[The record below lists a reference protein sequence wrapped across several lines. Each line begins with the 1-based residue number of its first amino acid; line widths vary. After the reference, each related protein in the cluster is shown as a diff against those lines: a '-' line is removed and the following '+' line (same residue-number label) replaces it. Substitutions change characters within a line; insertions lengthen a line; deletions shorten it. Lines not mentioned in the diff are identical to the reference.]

1 MPGAPGPWSELI
13 HSNWVPQ
20 VPRLWAPGRVCE
32 GWERQH
38 CLCLYLFCS
47 SFWPDRSRRPESLS
61 LSLLFVIPEGNLLL
75 PFVCHSE
82 RSEESP
88 HLSLFRFARHSELRS
103 ESPSLPLPVLLFVI
117 PAGNLLLSLPVFARH
132 SGVARISV
140 VRLCFCLILLLS

>member
-1 MPGAPGPWSELI
+1 MCP
-13 HSNWVPQ
+13 
-20 VPRLWAPGRVCE
+20 
-32 GWERQH
+32 
-38 CLCLYLFCS
+38 
-47 SFWPDRSRRPESLS
+47 SLP
-61 LSLLFVIPEGNLLL
+61 LPVLLFVIPEGNLLL
-75 PFVCHSE
+75 SLPVFARHSGVARISVVVLVLLFVIPEENLLLSFVCHSE